1 MKYSIERSFFFFS
14 LFFFMNITKYAIK
27 GHPARP
33 GEFRK
38 SPREII
44 KSYKERGHGII
55 QGYYPSWGSYNHN
68 MKDISPDVNLLY
80 LSFAKLDLSYD
91 DISSLIATP
100 TLFKSLIGL
109 EYIGINEY
117 FNDALQLRKARPDI
131 IMLLSLGGENYQPI
145 SLDAALN
152 STEKIANLVDELG
165 FDGIDVDYEPNGSFD
180 ALNDI
185 NKADFYVKYVTKLRE
200 YMCEDKLISMSHSSN
215 GALSCIG
222 FHDPT
227 KICMDDNSPYNSNY
241 FQNPSVKEELLRGA
255 NMASAG
261 GAIYIMNNL
270 KDIVDIIFV
279 QTFNYNNTKDP
290 SIIHELYDSYAY
302 YGRKYDYII
311 IMGFNLMFPD
321 NPFKPNNKDFVKSI
335 GDSIKT
341 QNKLNKAA
349 DGLGLWS
356 LSNDLAVFNENEVIQ
371 NFVEALH

>member
-1 MKYSIERSFFFFS
+1 MKYSIARSFFFLS
-14 LFFFMNITKYAIK
+14 LFFFINISKNAIR

-33 GEFRK
+33 GESRK
-38 SPREII
+38 SARELI
-44 KSYKERGHGII
+44 KSYKEREHGII
-55 QGYYPSWGSYNHN
+55 QGYYPSWVSYNHN
-68 MKDISPDVNLLY
+68 MKDVNPEVNLLY

-91 DISSLIATP
+91 DINSIITTP
-100 TLFKSLIGL
+100 SLFKSLIGL

-117 FNDALQLRKARPDI
+117 FNDAMQLRKARPDI
-131 IMLLSLGGENYQPI
+131 IMILSLGGENYQPS

-180 ALNDI
+180 ALNNI
-185 NKADFYVKYVTKLRE
+185 NQADFFVKFVTKMKE

-227 KICMDDNSPYNSNY
+227 KICLDDNSPYNANY
-241 FQNPSVKEELLRGA
+241 FQNPSVKPELLRGA

-261 GAIYIMNNL
+261 SAIYIMNNL

-279 QTFNYNNTKDP
+279 QTFNYNNTNDP

-302 YGRKYDYII
+302 YGRKYDYVI
-311 IMGFNLMFPD
+311 IMGFNMMFSD
-321 NPFKPNNKDFVKSI
+321 NPFKPNDKAYVKSI
-335 GDSIKT
+335 GDTIKK

-356 LSNDLAVFNENEVIQ
+356 LSNNLAVFNENEVIQ